1 MQSYKIAGKIVIQS
15 DHHLR
20 IRMDKSQTTVA
31 IIGLG
36 RMGSG
41 MAKSIQEAGYPIV
54 VWNRSIEKTE
64 PFARKGAKVAATPG
78 EAASAAD
85 IVLTSLLDDASV
97 FERMTAEDG
106 ILAGLGKSGIHLST
120 TTISPQASGQFAKL
134 HEEHG
139 SHYVA
144 TNVLGRPDSAASGAL
159 AALVAGDKD
168 VIARVR
174 PVLETFTN
182 MIVEVGENPA
192 NAARMKLTVN
202 FFLSGLLE
210 VMSETFVFAEKHDL
224 DTNTVQDLMIKQ
236 VFPNPAV
243 TEYARRIRTG
253 YFDDAGATLITGLK
267 DLTLILSEASDVRA
281 PLPIA
286 DLVRDNILKGL
297 ARGEDALDWCVSTR
311 ANRIAAG
318 ID

>member
-1 MQSYKIAGKIVIQS
+1 
-15 DHHLR
+15 
-20 IRMDKSQTTVA
+20 MDKSQTTVA
-31 IIGLG
+31 VIGLG

-54 VWNRSIEKTE
+54 VWNRSTAKTE
-64 PFARKGAKVAATPG
+64 PFAAAGAQVAGTPA
-78 EAASAAD
+78 EAARAAG

-97 FERMTAEDG
+97 LDRMSSEEG
-106 ILAGLGKSGIHLST
+106 ILAGLAESGIHLST
-120 TTISPQASGQFAKL
+120 TTISPQASARLAEL
-134 HEEHG
+134 HREHG

-159 AALVAGDKD
+159 AALVAGHRD

-210 VMSETFVFAEKHDL
+210 VMSETFVFAEKHGL
-224 DTNTVQDLMIKQ
+224 DTKTVQQLMIKQ

-243 TEYARRIRTG
+243 TEYAERIRTG

-267 DLTLILSEASDVRA
+267 DLTLILSEAGKVRA
-281 PLPIA
+281 ALPIA

-297 ARGEDALDWCVSTR
+297 ARGEDDLDWCVSTR

-318 ID
+318 LD